1 MYIMIAH
8 AEASITDLY
17 DVLSFMYNVFCFSI
31 HILFAMFDAV
41 RNSFGNLYPPSLL
54 LLFPYFHYPIYR

>member
-1 MYIMIAH
+1 
-8 AEASITDLY
+8 
-17 DVLSFMYNVFCFSI
+17 MYNVFCFSI